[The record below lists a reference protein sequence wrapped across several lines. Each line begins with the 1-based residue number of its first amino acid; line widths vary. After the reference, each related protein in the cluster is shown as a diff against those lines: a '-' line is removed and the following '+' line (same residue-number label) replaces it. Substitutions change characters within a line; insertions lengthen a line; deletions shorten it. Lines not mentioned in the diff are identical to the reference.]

1 MIDTKRQLDGKRI
14 KRVNIRNKRGH
25 IIGYSHR
32 IRNRS
37 ALREVPIGKEAQTGL
52 YDILI
57 GQDIEEIQ
65 QAVSTLKRIDTK

>member
-1 MIDTKRQLDGKRI
+1 MIDTKQQLDDKRI
-14 KRVNIRNKRGH
+14 KRVIVKNKKCY

-32 IRNRS
+32 IRNRN
-37 ALREVPIGKEAQTGL
+37 ALRGVPIGKEAQTGL

-57 GQDIEEIQ
+57 SQDIEEMQ